1 MSMIYFD
8 TREYIEQPTT
18 DTYSPVP
25 AGDYE
30 IMITEVKEMQSKEG
44 KAYVTLVSE
53 IVKGE
58 YRGRKIF
65 DNLYITS
72 ENPKAVNIAKR
83 KLNDI
88 AKALDLVVIKEEGDI
103 KYKMLTVNLYIDKD
117 QKNQVR
123 EYKKHSSDLFTS
135 FVNQNEQSTEEST
148 PF

>member
-103 KYKMLTVNLYIDKD
+103 KHKMLTVNLYIDKD

-123 EYKKHSSDLFTS
+123 EYKKHSSDLFAS
-135 FVNQNEQSTEEST
+135 FVNQNEQSAEEST

>member
-58 YRGRKIF
+58 YKGRKIF

-72 ENPKAVNIAKR
+72 ENPKAVNIAKK

-103 KYKMLTVNLYIDKD
+103 KHKMINVSLYIDKD

-123 EYKKHSSDLFTS
+123 EYKQYSNSTFAS
-135 FVNQNEQSTEEST
+135 FVNQNEQSAEEST